1 MIGRRVVVTG
11 LGAVTPAGN
20 TATDTWRSFVAGTP
34 GVGLV
39 TLFDTTDYPVKI
51 GGEVKNFDP
60 GKALDPRESR
70 HMARCVQFAMVAAAE
85 AVEHAAL
92 VVRPE
97 EAERVGVVLGTGA
110 GGIDVLIDQQHVL
123 DAKGPR
129 RVSPHAMTNFISDS
143 ASGRLAIRYGA
154 QGPNMAIVSAC
165 ATGGHS
171 VGEAYEII
179 RRDDADVMLAGGTD
193 NSIQPILYAGFS
205 VIKALADNND
215 DPGKACR
222 PFDLNRRGFVMSEGC
237 AVLVLEELEHAL
249 SRGAAPIAELVGYGT
264 GNDAFHMA
272 NQPEGGVG
280 AARVMRMA
288 LRKADLQ
295 PDEVDYV
302 NAHGTGTA
310 VNDRAETAAIK
321 EVFGEHAYKLVV
333 SSVKSM
339 IGHTMGAA
347 GAIEALACVKAVSE
361 DCIPPTINYETP
373 DPACDLDYAPNTA
386 RSGSVNVAMSNSLGL
401 GGHNSCLV
409 FQRYSQ

>member
-1 MIGRRVVVTG
+1 
-11 LGAVTPAGN
+11 
-20 TATDTWRSFVAGTP
+20 
-34 GVGLV
+34 
-39 TLFDTTDYPVKI
+39 
-51 GGEVKNFDP
+51 
-60 GKALDPRESR
+60 
-70 HMARCVQFAMVAAAE
+70 
-85 AVEHAAL
+85 
-92 VVRPE
+92 
-97 EAERVGVVLGTGA
+97 
-110 GGIDVLIDQQHVL
+110 
-123 DAKGPR
+123 
-129 RVSPHAMTNFISDS
+129 
-143 ASGRLAIRYGA
+143 
-154 QGPNMAIVSAC
+154 
-165 ATGGHS
+165 
-171 VGEAYEII
+171 
-179 RRDDADVMLAGGTD
+179 
-193 NSIQPILYAGFS
+193 
-205 VIKALADNND
+205 
-215 DPGKACR
+215 
-222 PFDLNRRGFVMSEGC
+222 MSEGC

-361 DCIPPTINYETP
+361 GCIPPTINYETP